1 MSMPG
6 KMTIKTSGDREIV
19 ITRSFAATRHL
30 VWKAMTSPELIRRW
44 LFLPPGWQMTRCE
57 EDVRV
62 GGAYRWEWAGPDGK
76 IAMSMGGVYREVVP
90 LERLVR
96 TEKFEFG
103 CEPQSGEQIGTLEF
117 IERAGATMVRISVV
131 YPSKEARDGA
141 LASGMEQGM
150 SAGYD
155 KLEAM
160 LADGTVA

>member
-1 MSMPG
+1 MEKTG
-6 KMTIKTSGDREIV
+6 KLRITTPTDREIV
-19 ITRSFAATRHL
+19 ITRAFDAPRRL
-30 VWKAMTSPELIRRW
+30 VWKAMTTPELIRRW
-44 LFLPPGWQMTRCE
+44 LFLPPGWTMTCCE

-62 GGAYRWEWAGPDGK
+62 DGAYRWEWSDPDGN
-76 IAMSMGGVYREVVP
+76 IAMAMGGVYREVVP
-90 LERLVR
+90 QERLVR

-103 CEPQSGEQIGTLEF
+103 CQPQAGEQLGTMEF
-117 IERAGATMVRISVV
+117 IEQGGGTLVKITVV

-160 LADGTVA
+160 LASGDIR